1 MIFPEHVKRSSSFFS
16 LFFSPELRSCVK
28 AEVAVLGYPP
38 LISLIVSV
46 DVKLPSAKVSGIR
59 T

>member
-1 MIFPEHVKRSSSFFS
+1 M
-16 LFFSPELRSCVK
+16 K

-46 DVKLPSAKVSGIR
+46 DAKQPSAKVSGIR